1 MYVVVIVDSYCVG
14 SLSLRTIDRHT
25 GNMAKTTALC
35 VYLLSPP
42 LSLSLSHSH
51 SLFHSLSPPQS
62 VFKLSHSPYF
72 LSQKHLNTFL
82 DPLESSDSNSLQLFN
97 PIWFDACLIAQP
109 K

>member
-51 SLFHSLSPPQS
+51 SLSFTLSLLHN
-62 VFKLSHSPYF
+62 LSLNYHTVHISYLKSTLT
-72 LSQKHLNTFL
+72 LS
-82 DPLESSDSNSLQLFN
+82 
-97 PIWFDACLIAQP
+97 
-109 K
+109 